1 MRPKLR
7 CMKPS
12 TVFLVDI
19 DNTLLDNDRVIADLR
34 THLDQQ
40 FGAPTTEAYWQ
51 ALEAMR
57 TEFGYVDYLGAL
69 QRFRLTVGDRVMSD
83 VRLLEVSRFLLDY
96 PFPDR
101 VYPGAF
107 DAVARLGRHG
117 PTVVLSDGDIVF
129 QPRKVRRSGAWDAVG
144 GRVLI
149 YIHKEQMLD
158 EIQRCYPAD
167 RYVMVDDK
175 LRILVAMKAVL
186 GERLTTVFVRQGHYA
201 HDTAAIAHLP
211 AADITIERIG
221 DLDVATFGLEQGAST

>member
-1 MRPKLR
+1 MST
-7 CMKPS
+7 S

-34 THLDQQ
+34 AHLEQQ
-40 FGAPTTEAYWQ
+40 FGAAASEAYWQ

-57 TEFGYVDYLGAL
+57 TELGFVDYLGAL

-107 DAVARLGRHG
+107 DAVARLAERGT
-117 PTVVLSDGDIVF
+117 TVVLSDGDIVF
-129 QPRKVRRSGAWDAVG
+129 QPRKVRGSGAWDAAG

-149 YIHKEQMLD
+149 YIHKEEMLD
-158 EIQRCYPAD
+158 EVQRCYPAD
-167 RYVMVDDK
+167 RYVMIDDK
-175 LRILVAMKAVL
+175 LRILTAMKAAL
-186 GERLTTVFVRQGHYA
+186 GERLATVFVRQGHYA
-201 HDTAAIAHLP
+201 HDTAAVSKLP
-211 AADITIERIG
+211 AADITIERIA
-221 DLDVATFGLEQGAST
+221 DLDVDAVLASFGQKQGASK